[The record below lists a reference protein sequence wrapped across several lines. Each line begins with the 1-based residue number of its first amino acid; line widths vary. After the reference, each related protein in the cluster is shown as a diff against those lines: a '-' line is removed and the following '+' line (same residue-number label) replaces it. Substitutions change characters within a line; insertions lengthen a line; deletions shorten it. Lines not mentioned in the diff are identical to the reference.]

1 MSEYLLQVDE
11 SQQGLRIDALLSSNF
26 ELSRT
31 KVAADIDAGSVLVN
45 GKLALK
51 SHRVVLGDKII
62 YNPIVKEAI
71 NPGDQVTDIPIIFA
85 DEDVVVIDKP
95 VGVAVHPSPGWE
107 GPTVIASLNALG
119 HRISTSGA
127 PERQGIVHRLDVGTS
142 GVMVVAK
149 SELAYESLK
158 NQFRERTVKKIYHA
172 LVQGHPDPS
181 KGTIDAPIDR
191 HPQDNYKY
199 AVVNGGKNSV
209 THYETIE
216 AFAGASLLKIELETG
231 RTHQIRVHMAAIKH
245 PCVGDPMYGADPKL
259 ATKLELHRQWL
270 HATQLTFLHPKKG
283 QDVTF
288 NSTYPQDLSSSLSR
302 IAETYK

>member
-181 KGTIDAPIDR
+181 KGIIDAPIDR

-270 HATQLTFLHPKKG
+270 HATQLTFVHPKKG